1 VLVRILA
8 TTAALCIVVTS
19 HASPA
24 QTKTPA
30 QAKAKSSS
38 KTSKVN
44 ATTPKPETVFDD
56 SLAKLPKAFAGNTV
70 EWVLKNRTI
79 PSKGEFETTAEYE
92 RRLQTFKAELY
103 AFVPNEP
110 ESFEYDADSEAF
122 STSIYPG
129 STDVHSKLGRYF
141 RPFDI
146 HRTKL
151 SESS

>member
-1 VLVRILA
+1 VQQVLVRILA

-56 SLAKLPKAFAGNTV
+56 SLAKLPSSCPGEAKQKK
-70 EWVLKNRTI
+70 LKI
-79 PSKGEFETTAEYE
+79 DKGA
-92 RRLQTFKAELY
+92 LGVA
-103 AFVPNEP
+103 VSEP
-110 ESFEYDADSEAF
+110 IF
-122 STSIYPG
+122 
-129 STDVHSKLGRYF
+129 
-141 RPFDI
+141 
-146 HRTKL
+146 
-151 SESS
+151 